1 MNASRTSCTKPP
13 MFRMRPPCTVTT
25 FSSVSH
31 SPSGTSIQRTL
42 PGKNICPAGRH
53 KLSVVA
59 VEGPALI
66 GYSHSIVLWMLMG
79 VTDKRPVWFSGVS
92 TLAELARYGAACDS
106 VAFLDLCV
114 TATSSWPRRQ
124 PVRRNHYFSCS
135 FDHLFWR
142 TDLDPKSG
150 SILANARTY
159 PNNWGHTGFPAA
171 SIVMTGHTRSL
182 MAKRLR
188 KTTKSCHE
196 ALAMDEASPEI
207 LKTLGLAER
216 IRKIQK

>member
-1 MNASRTSCTKPP
+1 

-66 GYSHSIVLWMLMG
+66 SYSHSIVLWMLMG

-114 TATSSWPRRQ
+114 TAASSWPRRQ

-142 TDLDPKSG
+142 TDLDPNRDLSWQTQEPIPTTG
-150 SILANARTY
+150 DIR
-159 PNNWGHTGFPAA
+159 GFPAA

>member
-1 MNASRTSCTKPP
+1 MERI
-13 MFRMRPPCTVTT
+13 
-25 FSSVSH
+25 SV
-31 SPSGTSIQRTL
+31 PLVET
-42 PGKNICPAGRH
+42 

-59 VEGPALI
+59 VDGPALI
-66 GYSHSIVLWMLMG
+66 SYPHSVLWILMG

-106 VAFLDLCV
+106 VAFLDPCV
-114 TATSSWPRRQ
+114 TATSSCPPRQ

-135 FDHLFWR
+135 FDRLSWR
-142 TDLDPKSG
+142 TDLDPNRDLSWPTQEP
-150 SILANARTY
+150 IPTTWYIR
-159 PNNWGHTGFPAA
+159 GFLAA
-171 SIVMTGHTRSL
+171 SIVTTGHTGSL